1 VAPRSVR
8 SRLVA
13 IGAVAAVL
21 LVAACDRGPC
31 PHDHGMPASWVLE
44 GEGFTVEVTRDPYT
58 VTVRD
63 AAGAVVLQ
71 SLGEGAGDG
80 YAALGFTGGSVA
92 WQNVVSPGYY
102 QMTPLLNP
110 WKDQHRVVSAKVDET
125 GALRVALE
133 GPNARQCV
141 RVTHTLQAAA
151 LRVDA
156 TVEGLPPRAW
166 SAAFSSP
173 ADEAFLGFGERYN
186 RTDQRGLSL
195 YSWPEEGGLAEGEGH
210 PAGPA
215 NPFPNGETMT
225 YYPVPFFLST
235 RGYGF
240 WLDST
245 WRNQFDLASERDDAW
260 RVWHLG
266 PSFSYEV
273 FLPPGDGRPWP
284 HQVVD
289 AFTARTGRPMIPP
302 AWSFGPR
309 RRIGAGDQVEGV
321 PEIQAM
327 RDEGLAIT
335 VADDARHFLPRGIDE
350 SEHDALRAWTSSAKA
365 LGYRVFCYY
374 NPYLADDPTMA
385 WRDKYEEGLANGYFL
400 KDANG
405 EVSLAYLISGG
416 MVNIATVDVTS
427 PEARAW
433 FTAMFQ
439 PALDLG
445 YSGWMYDFGEYVQPG
460 ILAANGMT
468 GEELH
473 NLFPVLYQQA
483 AYEALE
489 AGPHAGDWYT
499 FVRSGYTGASQ
510 FSPMVWSGDP
520 DASFDDA
527 EGLPAQVRAGINL
540 SLSGVAHWGSDISGY
555 KCLADG
561 TVAADGELVARW
573 IQAGAMQS
581 NMHDE
586 NACTGGG
593 TKANVWNST
602 EAREAWRTYA
612 LLHTRLF
619 PYLYT
624 LAHEAHATGAPLIRH
639 LYFEHPDRRDL
650 AAVDDTHYLGPALL
664 VAPVVARG
672 ALERVVPLPPGRYLD
687 WRDQALIE
695 GGAAVTVPAPLDKL
709 PLFLRDGYL
718 VPLLDPS
725 IQTLDDR
732 DHPGVVGPAEVADVY
747 DVVGLLSREIGAA
760 SFTLWDGGTLA
771 VTWTGAIVPGALTAA
786 ASAAELATCN
796 GCYLVENLGG
806 GLGRVRVSSADA
818 EVVAGGLTLRAD
830 VGRRVRWDL
839 YLVE

>member
-1 VAPRSVR
+1 VHGASVR
-8 SRLVA
+8 FRLVA
-13 IGAVAAVL
+13 TGAVVIGL

-31 PHDHGMPASWVLE
+31 PHDHGMPASWQLA
-44 GEGFTVEVTRDPYT
+44 GQGFTVEVTRDPYT

-80 YAALGFTGGSVA
+80 YAAVGFTGGSVE

-102 QMTPLLNP
+102 QMTPLLNR
-110 WKDQHRVVSAKVDET
+110 WKDQHKVVAAKLDAS
-125 GALRVALE
+125 GALTVAVE

-141 RVTHTLQAAA
+141 HVTHTIQAPAT

-156 TVEGLPPRAW
+156 TVDGLAPRAW
-166 SAAFSSP
+166 SAAFATP

-186 RTDQRGLSL
+186 HTDQRGLSL

-210 PAGPA
+210 PAGPD

-240 WLDST
+240 WLDTT
-245 WRNQFDLASERDDAW
+245 WRNQFDMASERADAW

-266 PSFSYEV
+266 PSLSYEV
-273 FLPPGDGRPWP
+273 YLPAGDGRPWP
-284 HQVVD
+284 QQVVD

-309 RRIGAGDQVEGV
+309 RRIGAESQAEGV

-327 RDEGLAIT
+327 RDHGLAIT
-335 VADDARHFLPRGIDE
+335 VADDARHFLPRGIAD
-350 SEHDALRAWTSSAKA
+350 SELDALRAWTASAKA
-365 LGYRVFCYY
+365 LGYRVLCYY
-374 NPYLADDPTMA
+374 NPYLADDATMP
-385 WRDKYEEGLANGYFL
+385 WRDKYAAGLANGYFL

-416 MVNIATVDVTS
+416 MANVATVDVTS

-439 PALDLG
+439 PALDVG

-460 ILAANGMT
+460 IVAANGMT

-483 AYEALE
+483 AYDALE
-489 AGPHAGDWYT
+489 AGDYAGEWYT

-510 FSPMVWSGDP
+510 YSPMVWSGDP
-520 DASFDDA
+520 DANFDDA

-540 SLSGVAHWGSDISGY
+540 SLSGVANWGSDISGY

-561 TVAADGELVARW
+561 TAAADGELVARW
-573 IQAGAMQS
+573 IQAGSMQS

-593 TKANVWNST
+593 TKANVWSSPD
-602 EAREAWRTYA
+602 AQAAWRDYA

-619 PYLYT
+619 PYMYT
-624 LAHEAHATGAPLIRH
+624 LAHEAHLTGAPLIRH
-639 LYFEHPDRRDL
+639 LYFEHPDQRDL
-650 AAVDDTHYLGPALL
+650 AAVDDTHYFGPALL

-672 ALERVVPLPPGRYLD
+672 ARERVVPLPPGRYLD
-687 WRDQALIE
+687 WRDQALYA

-718 VPLLDPS
+718 VPLLDAS
-725 IQTLDDR
+725 IETLDDR
-732 DHPGVVGPAEVADVY
+732 DHPGVVGPNEVADVY
-747 DVVGLLSREIGAA
+747 DVVGLVSTETGAA

-771 VTWTGAIVPGALTAA
+771 VTWSGGFAPGPLTQVTDE
-786 ASAAELATCN
+786 AELATCN
-796 GCYLVENLGG
+796 GCYLQEDLGG
-806 GLGRVRVSSADA
+806 FARVRISSSEA
-818 EVVAGGLTLRAD
+818 EVVAGGLTLAEHVD
-830 VGRRVRWDL
+830 RRVRWDL